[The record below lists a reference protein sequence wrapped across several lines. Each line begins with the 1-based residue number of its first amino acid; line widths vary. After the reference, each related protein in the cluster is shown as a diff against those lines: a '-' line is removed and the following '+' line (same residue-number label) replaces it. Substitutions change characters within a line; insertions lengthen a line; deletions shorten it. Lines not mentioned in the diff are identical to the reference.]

1 MSPAASGGDGPAG
14 GSWFEQ
20 LEAKLD
26 QQLEAFLRANPAQ
39 QELLREQE
47 QQERRQR
54 LGHRRLELQQQA
66 QALRAELL
74 ELAGSIQAWQG
85 RSERARQ
92 AGALDLAT
100 RAEAHCA
107 ALMER
112 GRGRW
117 QQLEGLGREFSELEA
132 SLRQASGSAAQAAA
146 GQAPST
152 AGTAAAEPECSAPS
166 PEELDRSW
174 ARFEAEQE
182 LEELRRRKR

>member
-1 MSPAASGGDGPAG
+1 MNGAAGSGD
-14 GSWFEQ
+14 SWFEQ
-20 LEAKLD
+20 LEAKLE

-39 QELLREQE
+39 QELLQEQE

-54 LGHRRLELQQQA
+54 LGQRRLELQQQA

-92 AGALDLAT
+92 AGALDLAA

-107 ALMER
+107 DLMER
-112 GRGRW
+112 GRARW
-117 QQLEGLGREFSELEA
+117 QRLEALGGEFSELEA
-132 SLRQASGSAAQAAA
+132 SLRQASGAAAQTAA
-146 GQAPST
+146 GQAAP
-152 AGTAAAEPECSAPS
+152 TAAAPGSASPS
-166 PEELDRSW
+166 TEDLDRSW

-182 LEELRRRKR
+182 LEELRRRQQR